1 MSDMK
6 IRYFVIPI
14 VILSC
19 VFLQNSYGQGNID
32 TASFLKI
39 GSSARAIA
47 LGSAFV
53 AVADDPSAGYW
64 NPAGLAQLQGPA
76 ILVADRVL
84 AMDTNYAN
92 FSISSPL
99 WSYGSIGLNAIYY
112 GCNNIPAYDSNGLSK
127 GEITDMET
135 ALIVSYAYRIDQLLL
150 GVNAKY
156 IYQDMSGDDVESSKF
171 DGFGADMAILYRV
184 YHNLSVGA
192 IFHSKYNLS
201 SGDSATSD
209 ESPLNVC
216 AGINYRQNL
225 NKDNNI
231 NFMLDFDQTKSYPL
245 KLHFGMEL
253 SLYDFFM
260 IRAGLDD
267 IYAEKMKTYIDYM
280 DLLKYNVKPTF
291 GLGFKWKWGKY
302 GASPASDAR
311 RSALTFDYAL
321 SIEKLGLKNFFTLG
335 YQF

>member
-1 MSDMK
+1 MK
-6 IRYFVIPI
+6 KKYFLIAIMV
-14 VILSC
+14 LFC
-19 VFLQNSYGQGNID
+19 AFLQNSYGQGEAG

-76 ILVADRVL
+76 ILVADRVPV
-84 AMDTNYAN
+84 MDTDYAN

-99 WSYGSIGLNAIYY
+99 RNFGSIGLNAIYY
-112 GCNNIPAYDSNGLSK
+112 GCNNISAYDSNGLSK

-135 ALIVSYAYRIDQLLL
+135 ALTVSYAYKIDQLLL

-156 IYQDMSGDDVESSKF
+156 IYQNISGGDEESSKF
-171 DGFGADMAILYRV
+171 DGLGTDIAILYKI

-192 IFHSKYNLS
+192 IFHNKYSLS
-201 SGDSATSD
+201 NGDSKTSD
-209 ESPLNVC
+209 ESPFNVC
-216 AGINYRQNL
+216 AGINYKQKMS
-225 NKDNNI
+225 KDNDI
-231 NFMLDFDQTKSYPL
+231 GFMLDFDQTKSHPL

-260 IRAGLDD
+260 VRAGLDD
-267 IYAEKMKTYIDYM
+267 IYAERMKADIDYL

-291 GLGFKWKWGKY
+291 GLGFKWKLRKSS
-302 GASPASDAR
+302 ASPDAE

-321 SIEKLGLKNFFTLG
+321 SIEKLGLRNFFTLG
-335 YQF
+335 YRF